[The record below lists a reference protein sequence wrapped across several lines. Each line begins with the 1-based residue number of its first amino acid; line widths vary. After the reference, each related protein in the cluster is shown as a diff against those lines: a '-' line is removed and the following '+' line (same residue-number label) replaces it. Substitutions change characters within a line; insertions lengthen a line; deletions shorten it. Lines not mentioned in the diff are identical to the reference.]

1 MTIRNLSIAL
11 AILLAAVMAAPGHKN
26 ESLEQL
32 IARAESAH
40 IEDRPALCTEIAQ
53 RELDS
58 AGQLYQA
65 GKPEEARVAVENVV
79 AYSDKARDASIR
91 TGKRLK
97 DTEIAMRKMAA
108 RLRDI
113 KRNLAFEDQAPVTAA
128 ADRLEQMRTE
138 LLSHM
143 FGKKD
148 NK

>member
-1 MTIRNLSIAL
+1 MTMRNGSIMLVIVLATMAAAL
-11 AILLAAVMAAPGHKN
+11 ARN
-26 ESLEQL
+26 SESLEQL
-32 IARAESAH
+32 ITREQSAR
-40 IEDRPALCTEIAQ
+40 IEDCPALCTEIAR

-65 GKPEEARVAVENVV
+65 GNPEEARVAVENVV
-79 AYSDKARDASIR
+79 KYSDKARDASIR

-113 KRNLAFEDQAPVTAA
+113 KRNLAFEDQAPVSAA
-128 ADRLEQMRTE
+128 IDRLEQMRTE

-143 FGKKD
+143 FGKKES
-148 NK
+148 K

>member
-1 MTIRNLSIAL
+1 MCV
-11 AILLAAVMAAPGHKN
+11 ILFAAVTAAPARKN

-32 IARAESAH
+32 IARVESAR

-79 AYSDKARDASIR
+79 KYSDEARDASIR

-113 KRNLAFEDQAPVTAA
+113 RRNLAFEDQAPVAAA

-143 FGKKD
+143 FGKKE

>member
-1 MTIRNLSIAL
+1 MLVIVLATMAAAL
-11 AILLAAVMAAPGHKN
+11 ARN
-26 ESLEQL
+26 SESLEQL
-32 IARAESAH
+32 ITREQSAR
-40 IEDRPALCTEIAQ
+40 IEDCPALCTEIAR

-65 GKPEEARVAVENVV
+65 GNPEEARVAVENVV
-79 AYSDKARDASIR
+79 KYSDKARDASIR

-113 KRNLAFEDQAPVTAA
+113 KRNLAFEDQAPVSAA
-128 ADRLEQMRTE
+128 IDRLEQMRTE

-143 FGKKD
+143 FGKKES
-148 NK
+148 K

>member
-1 MTIRNLSIAL
+1 MTMRIGSIVL
-11 AILLAAVMAAPGHKN
+11 AILLAAAAAAPARN
-26 ESLEQL
+26 SETLEQL
-32 IARAESAH
+32 IARAETAR

-53 RELDS
+53 REVDS

-65 GKPEEARVAVENVV
+65 GKPEEARAAVENVV
-79 AYSDKARDASIR
+79 TYSDKARDAAIR
-91 TGKRLK
+91 TGKRIK

-113 KRNLAFEDQAPVTAA
+113 KRNLAFEDQAPVGAA

-143 FGKKD
+143 FGKKAD
-148 NK
+148 K